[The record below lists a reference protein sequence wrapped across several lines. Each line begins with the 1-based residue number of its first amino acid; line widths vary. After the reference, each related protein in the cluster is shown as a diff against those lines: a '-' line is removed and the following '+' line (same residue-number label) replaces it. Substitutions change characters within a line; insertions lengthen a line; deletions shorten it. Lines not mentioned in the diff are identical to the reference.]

1 LDESGLAENTL
12 VIYSSDQGFYLGE
25 HGWYDKRWMYEESL
39 QMPFVARWPGRIE
52 PGTRVPQMIQ
62 NIDYAPTF
70 IDMAGEVVPSD
81 IQGESL
87 LGLMAGEAQAD
98 WRDSIYYHYYEY
110 PEPHR
115 VAPHY
120 GVRTERHKLVHYY
133 ETEEWELFDLVD
145 DPQEMRSVYDEPE
158 RAELVATLKAELCRL
173 RQHYA
178 DDTGVE
184 FTDG

>member
-1 LDESGLAENTL
+1 
-12 VIYSSDQGFYLGE
+12 
-25 HGWYDKRWMYEESL
+25 
-39 QMPFVARWPGRIE
+39 
-52 PGTRVPQMIQ
+52 
-62 NIDYAPTF
+62 
-70 IDMAGEVVPSD
+70 MAGETPS
-81 IQGESL
+81 
-87 LGLMAGEAQAD
+87 D

-120 GVRTERHKLVHYY
+120 GVRTDQHKLIYYY

-145 DPQEMRSVYDEPE
+145 DPQEMRSVYDAPE
-158 RAELVATLKAELCRL
+158 RAELVATLKAELGRL
-173 RQHYA
+173 REHYE